1 MAGGLSIISVI
12 GLVSVQELGDFKA
25 ASFHSACA
33 KKKRKENKK
42 ELRSVQG
49 TCASLK
55 IHLGA
60 GHICPGCGSCSLFN

>member
-33 KKKRKENKK
+33 KKK

-60 GHICPGCGSCSLFN
+60 GHICPGCGS